1 MKTFAG
7 HSEWV
12 RQVKVSPDG
21 KCASVSVRITAV
33 VYPDLPFNLKCRLSP
48 SKLFQ

>member
-33 VYPDLPFNLKCRLSP
+33 LYPDLPFNLKCRLSP
-48 SKLFQ
+48 SQLFQ